1 MENHR
6 TLVLAEQKLEGDS
19 LMALLKNVDW
29 MSLNK
34 EAICISKIS
43 EQIFHHRPDLIV
55 ININNGDAKF
65 IQQFSL
71 VKGKFPNTKIFV
83 IAMSNNVY
91 LISQLLKLGAAGYF
105 LKTASQEELFD
116 ALNCVMNN
124 EVYLPDDISKKL
136 VRNFIDQHQQ
146 GINTCQ
152 DGSCLTK
159 REHDILKLLINA
171 ESSAQ
176 IADELFI
183 SELTVNTHRK
193 HILKKM
199 GFNSTASLIKYA
211 LENGIV

>member
-1 MENHR
+1 MENYH

-19 LMALLKNVDW
+19 MVALLKNLNW
-29 MSLNK
+29 MNIPK

-55 ININNGDAKF
+55 FNVNQGDAKF
-65 IQQFSL
+65 IEQFSSI
-71 VKGKFPNTKIFV
+71 KGQFPSSKLFV

-91 LISQLLKLGAAGYF
+91 LISQLLKLGASGYF
-105 LKTASQEELFD
+105 LKTASQEMLFD
-116 ALNCVMNN
+116 ALNSVVNN
-124 EVYLPDDISKKL
+124 EVYLPEDISKKL
-136 VRNFIDQHQQ
+136 VKNFIDQNQHN
-146 GINTCQ
+146 NTCQ

>member
-1 MENHR
+1 MENYQ
-6 TLVLAEQKLEGDS
+6 TLVLAEQKLEGDC
-19 LMALLKNVDW
+19 MVALLKNLNW
-29 MSLNK
+29 MSISK
-34 EAICISKIS
+34 EAICLNKIS
-43 EQIFHHRPDLIV
+43 EQSFHHRPDLIV
-55 ININNGDAKF
+55 FNVNQGDAKF
-65 IQQFSL
+65 IEQFSS
-71 VKGKFPNTKIFV
+71 VKVQFPSSKLFV

-91 LISQLLKLGAAGYF
+91 LISQLLKLGASGYF
-105 LKTASQEELFD
+105 LKTAPQEKLFD
-116 ALNCVMNN
+116 ALNCVINN

-136 VRNFIDQHQQ
+136 VKNFIDQNQHN
-146 GINTCQ
+146 NTCQ
-152 DGSCLTK
+152 DGSCLTR

-176 IADELFI
+176 IANELFI

>member
-1 MENHR
+1 MESHR

-19 LMALLKNVDW
+19 LVALLKTVNW
-29 MSLNK
+29 MNLSK
-34 EAICISKIS
+34 EAICINKLS

-55 ININNGDAKF
+55 MNINQGDAKF
-65 IQQFSL
+65 IQQYSS
-71 VKGKFPNTKIFV
+71 VKGQFPNTKIFV
-83 IAMSNNVY
+83 IALSNNVY
-91 LISQLLKLGAAGYF
+91 LVSQLLKLGLSGYI
-105 LKTASQEELFD
+105 LKTASQEKLFD
-116 ALNCVMNN
+116 ALNCVINN
-124 EVYLPDDISKKL
+124 EVYLPEDISQKL
-136 VRNFIDQHQQ
+136 LKNFIEQHQN
-146 GINTCQ
+146 GNSCQ

-171 ESSAQ
+171 ESSSQ

-199 GFNSTASLIKYA
+199 GFSSTASLIKYA

>member
-6 TLVLAEQKLEGDS
+6 TLVLAEQKLDGDS
-19 LMALLKNVDW
+19 LVALLNNVNW
-29 MSLNK
+29 MNVNK
-34 EAICISKIS
+34 EAVCISNIS

-55 ININNGDAKF
+55 ININQGDAKF

-71 VKGKFPNTKIFV
+71 VKGQFPNTKIFV

-91 LISQLLKLGAAGYF
+91 LISQLLKLGASGYF
-105 LKTASQEELFD
+105 LKTSSQEKLFD
-116 ALNCVMNN
+116 ALSCVVNN

-136 VRNFIDQHQQ
+136 VKNFIEQHHN
-146 GINTCQ
+146 GTTCQ

-159 REHDILKLLINA
+159 REHDILKLLVNA